1 MWRQKGLRTQ
11 INEVFGIT
19 REKLHIY
26 HGKR

>member
-11 INEVFGIT
+11 INGVLGIT
-19 REKLHIY
+19 RKKLHIY